1 MKAKLLLISF
11 IIPLIV
17 TAQETCKVL
26 LPALDSIYVG
36 ECKKG
41 MANGSGEAWGKFYYK
56 GKFSYGYPD
65 GVGRAE
71 YPDGTVYNGL
81 WKNGLRNGKGTL
93 TFKENGRE
101 VQKTWIWKNDMNQ
114 KEVVPP
120 PYRIITQR
128 NIGRFRVYDQG
139 GGTNSVWFYPNSDG
153 GVISGLQDFFLSG
166 SSGKEIFNSPKI
178 GYEDV
183 TFPFKGSARY
193 KAWNKFRTTENELYL
208 EIEITQP
215 GNWVVEIQ
223 N

>member
-1 MKAKLLLISF
+1 MIAKLLLISF
-11 IIPLIV
+11 IIPLFV

-56 GKFSYGYPD
+56 GKFSSGYPD

-71 YPDGTVYNGL
+71 YPDGSVYNGL

-93 TFKENGRE
+93 TFKENGRDVE
-101 VQKTWIWKNDMNQ
+101 KTWIWKNDVKQN
-114 KEVVPP
+114 EVIPP
-120 PYRIITQR
+120 SYRIITQR

-139 GGTNSVWFYPNSDG
+139 GVINSVWFYPNSDG

-166 SSGKEIFNSPKI
+166 SSGKEISNNSKI

-183 TFPFKGSARY
+183 TFPFKGSVKY
-193 KAWNKFRTTENELYL
+193 KAWNKLRTTEYELYL
-208 EIEITQP
+208 EIEITKP